1 MSEFQWRRIFAVFPD
16 AASVHTRT
24 TRHATGARLPLRP
37 EPQHRVAIDD
47 GPQPRL
53 VAATGVLDLASI
65 GDLQKDLYS
74 LIRAGSVRL
83 IVDLSRVQ
91 LCDAASMSGLVQ
103 VSRRCEELGGWLR
116 LAHPV
121 GLVAKVFDIVL
132 LGRDVEIYPTVTA
145 AGTGVEGD
153 RIMR

>member
-37 EPQHRVAIDD
+37 EPQHRVATDD

-83 IVDLSRVQ
+83 IVDL
-91 LCDAASMSGLVQ
+91 
-103 VSRRCEELGGWLR
+103 SRRCEELGGWLR